1 MEKIEVEILGI
12 SATPTVGGAFALI
25 LKEIA
30 GDRQLPIII
39 GPFEAQ
45 AIALEMEGV
54 KPVRPLTHDLL
65 KIFIE
70 QVGVIVNEVVIDE
83 LRDNTFYAKILIEYA
98 SLTDEIDA
106 RPSDAIALAVRVG
119 CPIYVN
125 EDVMRI
131 AGIISNQ
138 ENETD
143 LEGTEESSGNSP
155 KSTRI
160 SSLKDQLREALD
172 KEDYE
177 RAAKLRDIIQNLEG
191 KN

>member
-1 MEKIEVEILGI
+1 MGKIEVEILGI
-12 SATPTVGGAFALI
+12 SATPTTGGAYSLL
-25 LKEIA
+25 LKEI
-30 GDRQLPIII
+30 GSERVLPIII

-65 KIFIE
+65 RIFIE
-70 QVGVIVNEVVIDE
+70 QVGVIVNEVFIDE
-83 LRDNTFYAKILIEYA
+83 LRDNTFYAKIIIEYA

-125 EDVMRI
+125 EEVLKI
-131 AGIISNQ
+131 AGIIANQ
-138 ENETD
+138 GNEMDIEGSEENIKDT
-143 LEGTEESSGNSP
+143 P

-172 KEDYE
+172 KEEYE
-177 RAAKLRDIIQNLEG
+177 RAAKLRDMIQNLEG

>member
-1 MEKIEVEILGI
+1 MQKIEVEILGI
-12 SATPTVGGAFALI
+12 SATPTVGGAYALL
-25 LKEIA
+25 LKEID
-30 GDRQLPIII
+30 GERQLPIII

-54 KPVRPLTHDLL
+54 RPVRPLTHDLL

-70 QVGVIVNEVVIDE
+70 QVGVIVNEVLINE
-83 LRDNTFYAKILIEYA
+83 LRDNTFYAQISIEYA
-98 SLTDEIDA
+98 SLTEEIDA

-119 CPIYVN
+119 CPIFVN
-125 EDVMRI
+125 EDVLKI
-131 AGIISNQ
+131 AGITSNTSK
-138 ENETD
+138 ED
-143 LEGTEESSGNSP
+143 GLEGNEENVQDTV

-160 SSLKDQLREALD
+160 SSLKDQLREALE

-177 RAAKLRDIIQNLEG
+177 RAAKLRDMIQNLEG